1 MGQFPKLPVGGPLSE
16 VETVALRSM
25 SQACGDLRHELQSAR
40 ALMGRL
46 HSLVDTAETYAG
58 DGERFRFHE
67 EAVRG
72 ASGAAS
78 RYEHDLAVTCWRWA
92 SASTVLGMTV
102 LERVVSGAPPL
113 APEAVELLSA
123 EPTLDELQRVIE
135 LPVERLL
142 AARDADSR
150 ATAKNQ
156 QERLVRQM
164 EVVRSDVADRQQITP
179 EQAGDLKLS
188 PLERQGEDLL
198 NEPLLD
204 PLFSQAEQAPF
215 QIAWHIARSRAT

>member
-16 VETVALRSM
+16 AETEALRSM

-40 ALMGRL
+40 ALVNRL
-46 HSLVDTAETYAG
+46 HSLVDTAEIYAG
-58 DGERFRFHE
+58 DGARFRFHE

-78 RYEHDLAVTCWRWA
+78 RYEHDLAVRCWRWA

-102 LERVVSGAPPL
+102 LERLVSGAPPL
-113 APEAVELLSA
+113 APETVELLSA
-123 EPTLDELQRVIE
+123 EPTLNELQRVLE

-142 AARDADSR
+142 AARAVDSR
-150 ATAKNQ
+150 ARAKEQ
-156 QERLVRQM
+156 QERHMRKIEM
-164 EVVRSDVADRQQITP
+164 IRSDVADRQQITP
-179 EQAGDLKLS
+179 EEAGDLRLS

-204 PLFSQAEQAPF
+204 PLFSQAEQTPF
-215 QIAWHIARSRAT
+215 EIAWHISRTRAT